1 MLYSGPQET
10 DTTSVWGVLARMP
23 WGRGVDASSWEGD
36 LGRLSKHLK
45 PILPDPALVG
55 IYPADVFT
63 QVARSMCT
71 AYSFKP
77 GRN

>member
-45 PILPDPALVG
+45 PILPDPALSLVG

-63 QVARSMCT
+63 
-71 AYSFKP
+71 
-77 GRN
+77 